1 MSFSLLQPF
10 LVILNSDQLLA
21 AMLVTCGEIVY
32 PSYVAATWHIYLCLL
47 ALLVVQGVI
56 TMQST
61 KFIGWVNKIG
71 TVFNVVVVFIFVI
84 WFPAGSINSPKTN
97 NSHDVWTTF
106 ENGTEWPIG
115 WATIMGTSLPNHWNI
130 ELEIMD

>member
-1 MSFSLLQPF
+1 
-10 LVILNSDQLLA
+10 
-21 AMLVTCGEIVY
+21 MLVTCGEIVY

-115 WATIMGTSLPNHWNI
+115 WATIMGTSPPGHWNI

>member
-1 MSFSLLQPF
+1 
-10 LVILNSDQLLA
+10 
-21 AMLVTCGEIVY
+21 MLVTCGEVVN
-32 PSYVAATWHIYLCLL
+32 PSYVAATWHVYLCLL
-47 ALLVVQGVI
+47 ALLVIQGVI

-61 KFIGWVNKIG
+61 RFIGWVNKVG

-115 WATIMGTSLPNHWNI
+115 WSTIMGISPPAQWNI
-130 ELEIMD
+130 ESENMD